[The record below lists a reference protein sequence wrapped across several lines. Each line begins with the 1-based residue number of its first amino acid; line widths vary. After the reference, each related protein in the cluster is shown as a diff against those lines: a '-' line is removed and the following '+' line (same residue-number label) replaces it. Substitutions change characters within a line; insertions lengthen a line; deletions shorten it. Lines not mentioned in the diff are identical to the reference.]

1 MQVVCCDDPSYNVE
15 PTSKMTRE
23 NLHKSGYWVAG
34 VCVVSVSPP
43 SVGGGQQSGSQG
55 LCSRDGNESSRRFIV
70 QGGHFSLLKGLG
82 HFKKRI
88 RPW

>member
-15 PTSKMTRE
+15 PTSKMTGE

-55 LCSRDGNESSRRFIV
+55 LCSRAGND
-70 QGGHFSLLKGLG
+70 
-82 HFKKRI
+82 
-88 RPW
+88 